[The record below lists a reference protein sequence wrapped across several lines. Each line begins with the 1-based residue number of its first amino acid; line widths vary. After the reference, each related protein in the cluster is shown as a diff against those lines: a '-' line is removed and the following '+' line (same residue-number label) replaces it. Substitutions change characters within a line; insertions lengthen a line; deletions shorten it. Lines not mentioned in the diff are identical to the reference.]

1 MFVLL
6 PTLKLVIK
14 EIENNEDDEL
24 ENQGQKLKFYLS
36 EKEYLKNCCV
46 NIVKAI
52 VTCYEKRYSSLLSDN
67 NNESSG
73 VSDDENMEI
82 SDGDLVLFDFFLC
95 IEHKRVSDDE
105 NMEISDG
112 DLVLFDFFLC
122 IEHKSLA

>member
-36 EKEYLKNCCV
+36 EKEYLKNHCV
-46 NIVKAI
+46 NVVKAI

-95 IEHKRVSDDE
+95 IEHKGVSDDE

-122 IEHKSLA
+122 IEHKSLT